1 MVDSKKMKV
10 FYCYDYYF
18 VLKNW
23 CGFFVLN
30 YIGWILIFCIV
41 LLVCFVVEKGVVVE
55 LRL

>member
-55 LRL
+55 LGL